1 MYVEVKKDHQIKI
14 KKKASN
20 PKITKQ
26 IIKNGQNR
34 GPGMIFSTSKYMTVG
49 AVFS

>member
-26 IIKNGQNR
+26 IIKMVKTEV
-34 GPGMIFSTSKYMTVG
+34 PE
-49 AVFS
+49 